1 MNRINLICL
10 GVKDL
15 RKSLA
20 FYKDIGFSTPDTADI
35 FLTLTATT
43 GN

>member
-1 MNRINLICL
+1 MNLINLICL

-15 RKSLA
+15 RKYLA
-20 FYKDIGFSTPDTADI
+20 FYKEIGFDTPETADTI
-35 FLTLTATT
+35 LTLTATT